1 LQQTQPSFAENDD
14 CRQVN
19 LLDRAQARSSLAQS
33 AGRRRSRPDRCRR
46 QASLAMTRWRPPAP
60 RSTAIITREGFEKLK
75 SELDHLWHT
84 LRPEVVKALAAAA
97 AEGDRSENA
106 EYTYRKKQLGEIDRR
121 VRYLSKRIPALKVAE
136 GAPADRLSVF
146 FGALIELENLASGET
161 LRYRIVGPD
170 ETDAKLGWI
179 SIDSPL
185 ARAVLKKKL
194 DEEFEAELPGGR
206 TRFALIGVDYPDA

>member
-1 LQQTQPSFAENDD
+1 
-14 CRQVN
+14 
-19 LLDRAQARSSLAQS
+19 
-33 AGRRRSRPDRCRR
+33 
-46 QASLAMTRWRPPAP
+46 MTRWRPPAP

-75 SELDHLWHT
+75 SELDHLWHV

-121 VRYLSKRIPALKVAE
+121 VRYLSKRIPSLKVAE
-136 GAPADRLSVF
+136 GAPTDRETVF
-146 FGALIELENLASGET
+146 FGATIELENVDSGDS

-179 SIDSPL
+179 SVDSPL
-185 ARAVLKKKL
+185 ARAVMKKKL
-194 DEEFEAELPGGR
+194 DDEFEAELPGGR
-206 TRFALIGVDYPDA
+206 TRFAVVGVEYPG